1 MSGDGLNLWHRIA
14 RPVGLGLGPLLL
26 AQGRWARSNGP
37 RLPNAPKPWS
47 GTISGREPLHLLG
60 LGDSTIAG
68 VGVDNPMNGLT
79 AQFAKELYRY
89 TGRGLTWDSIGQ
101 RGITA
106 EELLEDYLPE
116 IDQTEPPDV
125 VLVSIGA
132 NDAKNMVSPRRAA
145 TAIDIV
151 VDRLHTD
158 FPSASI
164 IVSSLPAFH
173 LFRSLPQPLRSVM
186 AGNGQAIERRVRPRI
201 EQRHYAMMLPPPPHY
216 PAHFFAEDGFHPSAE
231 GYAIWAEFA
240 VEDVASRGLLEHL
253 RAG

>member
-26 AQGRWARSNGP
+26 VQGRWARSNGP

-47 GTISGREPLHLLG
+47 GTISGRKPLHLLG

-106 EELLEDYLPE
+106 EDLLKDYLPD
-116 IDQTEPPDV
+116 IDKTEPPDV
-125 VLVSIGA
+125 VCWCPLA
-132 NDAKNMVSPRRAA
+132 RMMRR
-145 TAIDIV
+145 TWCHLDV
-151 VDRLHTD
+151 PPQRLTSCGRLHAD

>member
-1 MSGDGLNLWHRIA
+1 MSGDGLSLWHRIA

-47 GTISGREPLHLLG
+47 GTISGRKPLHLLG

-106 EELLEDYLPE
+106 EELLEDYCQRLTRPNRQMLCWYPLARMMRRTWCRL
-116 IDQTEPPDV
+116 DVPPQRLTSLWTDYTTTF
-125 VLVSIGA
+125 
-132 NDAKNMVSPRRAA
+132 PRHQSSSRHSRHF
-145 TAIDIV
+145 TS
-151 VDRLHTD
+151 
-158 FPSASI
+158 FEASL
-164 IVSSLPAFH
+164 SRFAQSWLAMGRQSKGECG
-173 LFRSLPQPLRSVM
+173 LESNSVIT
-186 AGNGQAIERRVRPRI
+186 Q
-201 EQRHYAMMLPPPPHY
+201 
-216 PAHFFAEDGFHPSAE
+216 
-231 GYAIWAEFA
+231 
-240 VEDVASRGLLEHL
+240 
-253 RAG
+253 

>member
-1 MSGDGLNLWHRIA
+1 MSEEGLSLWHHIA

-26 AQGRWARSNGP
+26 AQGRWARSKGP

-47 GTISGREPLHLLG
+47 GTISGREPLRLLG

-79 AQFAKELYRY
+79 AQFARELYQY

-106 EELLEDYLPE
+106 EDLVSDYLPA

-145 TAIDIV
+145 TAIDTV
-151 VDRLHTD
+151 VDRLHAD
-158 FPSASI
+158 FPQASI
-164 IVSSLPAFH
+164 IMSSLPAFH

-216 PAHFFAEDGFHPSAE
+216 PPHFFADDGFHPSAE

>member
-1 MSGDGLNLWHRIA
+1 MY
-14 RPVGLGLGPLLL
+14 
-26 AQGRWARSNGP
+26 
-37 RLPNAPKPWS
+37 
-47 GTISGREPLHLLG
+47 LLG

-132 NDAKNMVSPRRAA
+132 NDAKNMVSPRRPA

-201 EQRHYAMMLPPPPHY
+201 EQRDYAMMLTPPPHY

>member
-1 MSGDGLNLWHRIA
+1 MSGDNLSLWHRIA

-47 GTISGREPLHLLG
+47 GTISGREPLYLLG

-106 EELLEDYLPE
+106 EELLSDYLPD
-116 IDQTEPPDV
+116 IDKTETPDV

-216 PAHFFAEDGFHPSAE
+216 PAHFFAEDGFHPSAD

>member
-1 MSGDGLNLWHRIA
+1 MSGDGLSLWHRIA

-47 GTISGREPLHLLG
+47 GTISGREPLYLLG

-151 VDRLHTD
+151 VDRLPTD
-158 FPSASI
+158 FPRHHHRL
-164 IVSSLPAFH
+164 VTPAFH
-173 LFRSLPQPLRSVM
+173 SFEP
-186 AGNGQAIERRVRPRI
+186 
-201 EQRHYAMMLPPPPHY
+201 
-216 PAHFFAEDGFHPSAE
+216 PSALAQSCCMGSIE
-231 GYAIWAEFA
+231 GECGLNRTASYA
-240 VEDVASRGLLEHL
+240 
-253 RAG
+253 

>member
-1 MSGDGLNLWHRIA
+1 MSGNGLTLWHHLA
-14 RPVGLGLGPLLL
+14 RPIGLGLGPLLL
-26 AQGRWARSNGP
+26 AQGRWARSHGP

-47 GTISGREPLHLLG
+47 GTISGPKPLHLLG

-68 VGVDNPMNGLT
+68 VGVDNPMNALT
-79 AQFAKELYRY
+79 AQFAREVYGY
-89 TGRGLTWDSIGQ
+89 TGRGLTWDALGQ

-106 EELLEDYLPE
+106 EELLQDYLPQ
-116 IDQTEPPDV
+116 IDRTQAPDI

-132 NDAKNMVSPRRAA
+132 NDAKNMVAPTRAA
-145 TAIDIV
+145 TAIDVI
-151 VDRLHTD
+151 VDRLHDD

-231 GYAIWAEFA
+231 GYGIWAEFA
-240 VEDVASRGLLEHL
+240 AEDVASRGLLEHL

>member
-1 MSGDGLNLWHRIA
+1 MSGENLTLWHRIA

-26 AQGRWARSNGP
+26 AQGRWARSHGP

-47 GTISGREPLHLLG
+47 GTISGRDPLHLLG

-106 EELLEDYLPE
+106 EDLLKDYLPE
-116 IDQTEPPDV
+116 IDQTEAPDV

-151 VDRLHTD
+151 VDRLHND

-216 PAHFFAEDGFHPSAE
+216 PPQFFAEDGFHPSAE